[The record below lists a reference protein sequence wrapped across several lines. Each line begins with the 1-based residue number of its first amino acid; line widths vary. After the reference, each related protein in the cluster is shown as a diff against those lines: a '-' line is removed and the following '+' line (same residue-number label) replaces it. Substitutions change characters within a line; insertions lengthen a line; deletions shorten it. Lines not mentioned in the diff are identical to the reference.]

1 MATILGKE
9 QTNKQILP
17 ILIELL
23 KDENSEV
30 KLNSINGI
38 VKIANV
44 QGQDL
49 LTQSFLT
56 QL

>member
-9 QTNKQILP
+9 QTNKEILP
-17 ILIELL
+17 ILLELL
-23 KDENSEV
+23 KDENAEV

-44 QGQDL
+44 
-49 LTQSFLT
+49 
-56 QL
+56 

>member
-1 MATILGKE
+1 MAQIIGKD
-9 QTNKQILP
+9 QTNMKILP
-17 ILIELL
+17 VLLELL
-23 KDENSEV
+23 KDENAEV

-49 LTQSFLT
+49 LTSSFMN
-56 QL
+56 